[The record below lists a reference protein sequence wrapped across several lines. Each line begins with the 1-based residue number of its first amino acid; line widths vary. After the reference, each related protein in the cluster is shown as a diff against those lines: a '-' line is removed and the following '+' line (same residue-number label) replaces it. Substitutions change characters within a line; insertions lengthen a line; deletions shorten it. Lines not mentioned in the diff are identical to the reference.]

1 MQILVGVVVFATFII
16 GVILT
21 MVNSPVPGGLNPFGR
36 GKSRVAMRFPEAP
49 GVGVDTPVRK
59 NGLLIGRV
67 TSIED
72 ADDGVVVHANIDEG
86 RTLSTAHVPHVR
98 TSVLGDATIDFLTDP
113 SVLDRVPRPEGVPIS
128 GEVDANPFDAL
139 AKLGEI
145 SGSLDATV
153 IALGEAG
160 REVAD
165 LARRVRE
172 VIGEEERVPGEPSR
186 VSRLITTTESAM
198 SQFAQTMAAFNQILG
213 DEPAGAR
220 QPLPGQQPADV
231 PQPISG
237 QELRLRLRQG
247 LYELPDAI
255 RETRIVLQSAERNL
269 RHLEGFTQ
277 PLGANGPQIAESIV
291 TAVQGIDRLVE
302 EFTVLLG
309 ALNDREG
316 TIGQLIHNPQLYQNL
331 NNLTVNANAVVVR
344 LYDTINA
351 IAPRVRQIV
360 DNLHVFVYKIALEP
374 SRLVRVL
381 GEPSV
386 VK

>member
-1 MQILVGVVVFATFII
+1 
-16 GVILT
+16 
-21 MVNSPVPGGLNPFGR
+21 
-36 GKSRVAMRFPEAP
+36 
-49 GVGVDTPVRK
+49 
-59 NGLLIGRV
+59 
-67 TSIED
+67 
-72 ADDGVVVHANIDEG
+72 
-86 RTLSTAHVPHVR
+86 
-98 TSVLGDATIDFLTDP
+98 
-113 SVLDRVPRPEGVPIS
+113 
-128 GEVDANPFDAL
+128 
-139 AKLGEI
+139 
-145 SGSLDATV
+145 
-153 IALGEAG
+153 
-160 REVAD
+160 
-165 LARRVRE
+165 
-172 VIGEEERVPGEPSR
+172 
-186 VSRLITTTESAM
+186 
-198 SQFAQTMAAFNQILG
+198 
-213 DEPAGAR
+213 
-220 QPLPGQQPADV
+220 
-231 PQPISG
+231 
-237 QELRLRLRQG
+237 
-247 LYELPDAI
+247 LPDAI